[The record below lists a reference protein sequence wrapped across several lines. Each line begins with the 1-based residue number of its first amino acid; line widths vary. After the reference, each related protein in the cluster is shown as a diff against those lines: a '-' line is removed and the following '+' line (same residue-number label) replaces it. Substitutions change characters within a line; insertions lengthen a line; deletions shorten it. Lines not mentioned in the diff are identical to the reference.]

1 MMKKRNNLMLKDAS
15 TGIRTNKY
23 LLDTYRNMMRH
34 NKKSIA
40 ENHELLFIS
49 TILQFKS
56 KEFESGFEDTKLMK
70 TTRLVLAL
78 VMNGHG
84 WTYEDAFDYAV
95 SEEGEKLIDIC
106 DQLSETV
113 KTKFYD
119 NINTVVS
126 NVIPEEEK

>member
-1 MMKKRNNLMLKDAS
+1 MLKDAS
-15 TGIRTNKY
+15 TGIRTNKF
-23 LLDTYRNMMRH
+23 LLDTYRDLMRN

-56 KEFESGFEDTKLMK
+56 EEFEKGFEDTKLMK

-84 WTYEDAFDYAV
+84 WNYEDAFEYAV
-95 SEEGEKLIDIC
+95 SDAGIKMIEIC
-106 DQLSETV
+106 DQLSENIG
-113 KTKFYD
+113 TKFYD
-119 NINTVVS
+119 NIHTVVS
-126 NVIPEEEK
+126 SVKPEE